1 MLERP
6 KLPSSSS
13 NNSSGSSQSSVTL
26 STPGTSG
33 LSSPAP
39 FSTGST
45 DDSTRMAADATPVLF
60 APTGVPLVPLPSS
73 SPIHSFPAFILGLVH
88 SVEADP
94 ESIASHLSNLRA
106 SHAAPATF
114 SAIPEGKP
122 AETDQ
127 IVDALLRIA
136 AKLKQRDTPELIEA
150 SATPKL
156 VEQRALV
163 GGNDDVRKSCEEQ
176 IKALKLLHAE
186 ELHRAQVSHDEEVR
200 SVPLLSLF
208 PYRAYS

>member
-1 MLERP
+1 M
-6 KLPSSSS
+6 
-13 NNSSGSSQSSVTL
+13 
-26 STPGTSG
+26 
-33 LSSPAP
+33 
-39 FSTGST
+39 
-45 DDSTRMAADATPVLF
+45 
-60 APTGVPLVPLPSS
+60 
-73 SPIHSFPAFILGLVH
+73 VH

-136 AKLKQRDTPELIEA
+136 AKLKQQDRTA
-150 SATPKL
+150 L
-156 VEQRALV
+156 VEPQSMLRVSEQGSISAVDSV
-163 GGNDDVRKSCEEQ
+163 GEVKKTCEEQ

-200 SVPLLSLF
+200 
-208 PYRAYS
+208 